1 MENNQDQTPKAEVQI
16 LETLVQSGDTGMFT
30 TSLIIAE
37 AFGKEHKNVLQIID
51 HLECSPEFNQLNFK
65 PVEYKDAKGEMRP
78 AYQLTRDGFAFLAM
92 GFTGKK
98 AAAWKE
104 KFLMAFNTMEASLL
118 GRQREEAH
126 SQLSDSMK
134 GHLPFLQQTVAVG
147 RCSDRQ
153 IKALEDLLVFWCYV
167 EGCTFEEALKTLLTY
182 LRIPSLND
190 LQQCLFVEA
199 TNFIWRSTFQ
209 RTDYTNVFQENEEF
223 NVLKALIRTWE
234 FFCGHEVHCIE
245 YYICTSTHISSIQEV
260 APKDI
265 RKLIFSAFCGFI
277 ERFPNPKNPRH
288 KAEGTVQG
296 MA

>member
-1 MENNQDQTPKAEVQI
+1 MENKQSPTPKAEVST
-16 LETLVQSGDTGMFT
+16 LETLIQSDDTGMYT
-30 TSLIIAE
+30 TSLIVAE
-37 AFGKEHKNVLQIID
+37 AFGKEHKNVLRDIEN
-51 HLECSPEFNQLNFK
+51 LECSPEFRQLNFEHT
-65 PVEYKDAKGEMRP
+65 PYIHPQNGESYPM
-78 AYQLTRDGFAFLAM
+78 YHLTRDGFAFLAM

-118 GRQREEAH
+118 GRQRGEAN
-126 SQLSDSMK
+126 SQLWDSMK

-182 LRIPSLND
+182 LRIPSLKE

-234 FFCGHEVHCIE
+234 FFCGQH
-245 YYICTSTHISSIQEV
+245 
-260 APKDI
+260 
-265 RKLIFSAFCGFI
+265 
-277 ERFPNPKNPRH
+277 
-288 KAEGTVQG
+288 
-296 MA
+296 